1 MKALSLI
8 EPWASLVAW
17 GYKKI
22 ETRSWGTGHRGV
34 IAIHASKSKEVVK
47 DFEEVE
53 FLFGEA
59 GLGIPDFWPKRAEG
73 YPLGKIVAVVNL
85 FHCQRMT
92 PELIAAQTRQ
102 EIGFGAWTPGRYAFS
117 LGEARKIETPIPC
130 RGALGL
136 WEVPAELEAQAVARC
151 A

>member
-22 ETRSWGTGHRGV
+22 ETRSWGTGYRGV

-53 FLFGEA
+53 DLFDAA
-59 GLGIPDFWPKRAEG
+59 GCVLPDYWPRRVED
-73 YPLGKIVAVVNL
+73 YPLGKIVAVVKL
-85 FHCQRMT
+85 YHCERMT
-92 PELIAAQTRQ
+92 PELIAAQPRQ
-102 EIGFGAWTPGRYAFS
+102 EIGFGAWAPGRYAIS

-136 WEVPAELEAQAVARC
+136 WEVPPELEAQAVARC

>member
-17 GYKKI
+17 GYKTK
-22 ETRSWGTGHRGV
+22 ETRSWGTSLREV
-34 IAIHASKSKEVVK
+34 ICIHASKSKEVVK

-53 FLFGEA
+53 GLFDDA
-59 GLGIPDFWPKRAEG
+59 GLAMPEWWPKRAED
-73 YPLGKIVAVVNL
+73 YPLGKIVAVTKL
-85 FHCQRMT
+85 FHCERMT

-102 EIGFGAWTPGRYAFS
+102 EIGFGAWEPGRYAFS
-117 LGEARKIETPIPC
+117 LGEARKLETPIPC
-130 RGALGL
+130 RGALGF
-136 WEVPAELEAQAVARC
+136 WDVPAELEAQAVARC

>member
-1 MKALSLI
+1 LT

-22 ETRSWGTGHRGV
+22 ETRSWSTSHRGV
-34 IAIHASKSKEVVK
+34 IAIHASKSKEVVSHLG
-47 DFEEVE
+47 DVE
-53 FLFGEA
+53 SLFDAA
-59 GLGIPDFWPKRAEG
+59 GLFVPDFWPKRAED

-92 PELIAAQTRQ
+92 LELIAAQTRQ
-102 EIGFGAWTPGRYAFS
+102 EIGFGAWVPGRYALS
-117 LGEARKIETPIPC
+117 LGDARKVETPIPC

-136 WEVPAELEAQAVARC
+136 WEVPAEVEAQAIARC